1 MFFGFYQI
9 CLFFKNFEKMCV
21 RKSRILP
28 WIKSIGILELFF
40 RSYYESF
47 PFRKCNQI
55 ENRTHG
61 TSSNIKAFTLSVP
74 ICRIVV
80 PGPFPLQPYYSRGK
94 NMKFYSTSHVNTF
107 LSITNDR
114 GDDCHSE
121 KASRSSKKHI
131 FQILSFFSGFVI
143 FFKKC
148 AKRCPHFYL
157 E

>member
-1 MFFGFYQI
+1 MTFFQK
-9 CLFFKNFEKMCV
+9 KNQKKCV
-21 RKSRILP
+21 CNFGLLP

-74 ICRIVV
+74 ICCIVV

-107 LSITNDR
+107 LMMTNGR
-114 GDDCHSE
+114 GHHCHSE
-121 KASRSSKKHI
+121 KTSRSQKKLF
-131 FQILSFFSGFVI
+131 FQIFSFFSGFVI
-143 FFKKC
+143 FFKKS
-148 AKRCPHFYL
+148 AKLCPHFTL
-157 E
+157 NKI